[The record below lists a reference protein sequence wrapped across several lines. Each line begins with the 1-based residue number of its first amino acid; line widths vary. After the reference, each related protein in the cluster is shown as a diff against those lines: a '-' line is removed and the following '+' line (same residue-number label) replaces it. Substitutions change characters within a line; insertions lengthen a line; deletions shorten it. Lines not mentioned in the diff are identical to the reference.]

1 MKLEY
6 IQMGEYQIPNLTL
19 AQEEQIPLGK
29 YGRIR
34 RKYLKEHRPIL
45 FTNLLTTQKLNQHL
59 QEIDK
64 TANQRKEL
72 MTKQMMERLGVNEQL
87 KEANQLE
94 WVQQMNYIEETV
106 HELIRDELIY
116 N

>member
-29 YGRIR
+29 YGRMR

-45 FTNLLTTQKLNQHL
+45 FM
-59 QEIDK
+59 K
-64 TANQRKEL
+64 TCLSAAWSRFAES
-72 MTKQMMERLGVNEQL
+72 VC
-87 KEANQLE
+87 
-94 WVQQMNYIEETV
+94 MNSWTA
-106 HELIRDELIY
+106 
-116 N
+116 